1 MTGLRPLTADV
12 AKLEDAVCAMRSQG
26 IAYEEIAQR
35 LGLSGKG
42 QAYRICQRALR
53 RVPSESVTEMRT
65 VEGQR
70 LDEITTTLW
79 PRALGGDIRAIG
91 ALLKVMERRARLF
104 GLESSLSPP
113 ESPRTPTEVDEVS
126 FLVIER
132 LAVLDDLVE
141 QGAVALPPHLQ
152 ERDI

>member
-1 MTGLRPLTADV
+1 MTGLRPLTAD
-12 AKLEDAVCAMRSQG
+12 AARLEDAVCAMRSEG

-53 RVPSESVTEMRT
+53 RVPAESVMEMRT
-65 VEGQR
+65 VEGRR
-70 LDEITTTLW
+70 LDEITTVLW
-79 PRALGGDIRAIG
+79 PRARGGDIRAIG
-91 ALLKVMERRARLF
+91 TLLKVMERRARLF
-104 GLESSLSPP
+104 GLESPLSQP
-113 ESPRTPTEVDEVS
+113 ESCRSPNEVDEVS

-141 QGAVALPPHLQ
+141 KGAVVLPPHLQ